1 MANMGEKAENLFKIY
16 LVYLRD
22 CSNISIPHI
31 GSIESVGFAGTEF
44 NKFPENINLDTLIS
58 LSDDEVENLLS
69 TLGIS
74 KAPSQ
79 SKSDVYVNGF
89 GISLK
94 SLKDSPPALVNHTS
108 RLGFSKVAD
117 RIGVDISLLDK
128 LIENY
133 WNLRCNGQ
141 IGEDI
146 SNSNDL
152 SPFANSTAKSILMP
166 YLNYFLFDGTG
177 KDYSKFRAE
186 FLLDFTNPFDE
197 STWHIYTRDN
207 AIDDDIYSRLFFS
220 LRAKKGMPKNYPD
233 IKGTDFDIISP
244 WTRFIDNEYRGALHI
259 RIR

>member
-22 CSNISIPHI
+22 CSNMSIPYI
-31 GSIESVGFAGTEF
+31 GSIESVGFGDIEY
-44 NKFPENINLDTLIS
+44 NKLPENMTLENLIS
-58 LSDDEVENLLS
+58 LSGNEVENLAS
-69 TLGIS
+69 ILGIS

-79 SKSDVYVNGF
+79 SKSDVYVNGY

-94 SLKDSPPALVNHTS
+94 SLKDSPPALVNHTN
-108 RLGFSKVAD
+108 RLGFAKVAN
-117 RIGVDISLLDK
+117 RIGSDISHLDD
-128 LIENY
+128 LVENY
-133 WNLRCNGQ
+133 WNLRCSGS

-152 SPFANSTAKSILMP
+152 SPFASSSAKSILMP

-177 KDYSKFRAE
+177 KDYSKFRAD

-220 LRAKKGMPKNYPD
+220 LRAKKGMPKNYPN
-233 IKGTDFDIISP
+233 IKSVDFDIISP
-244 WTRFIDNEYRGALHI
+244 WTKFIDNDYRGALHI